1 MRGGRAGPRLSLCAV
16 RGDHCSFWFP
26 PYRASSGTGTGTGPV
41 RIQEQNREQNLNDV
55 HPCLLPVHVSRPGAR
70 AGRSRTPRRGPPRST
85 ASATGPAVPAR
96 RAPAAP
102 RWLARPSG
110 YALSGGSAGCALSL
124 TVRWSAWCAAG
135 GPAAA
140 CWAQPKTADHAKS
153 EQDYSG
159 RITNIARPNARLA
172 YGTPHQAPSLP
183 VSMLLLRA
191 PAPLRW
197 SVPIFH
203 THVWPS
209 SCVVLSCRDSR
220 LCASLTQPMPS
231 PAG

>member
-1 MRGGRAGPRLSLCAV
+1 MKMSFQVNLKMRGGRAGDRPGPR
-16 RGDHCSFWFP
+16 P
-26 PYRASSGTGTGTGPV
+26 PGPV
-41 RIQEQNREQNLNDV
+41 AVHRSELIQEQNREQMNLNDV
-55 HPCLLPVHVSRPGAR
+55 HPCLLPVHVSRPAAR
-70 AGRSRTPRRGPPRST
+70 AQAAAAPRAAAPRDQ
-85 ASATGPAVPAR
+85 PRAR
-96 RAPAAP
+96 PDLPCPPAAP
-102 RWLARPSG
+102 RPPLARPSG

-135 GPAAA
+135 APAAA
-140 CWAQPKTADHAKS
+140 CRAQPKTADHAKS